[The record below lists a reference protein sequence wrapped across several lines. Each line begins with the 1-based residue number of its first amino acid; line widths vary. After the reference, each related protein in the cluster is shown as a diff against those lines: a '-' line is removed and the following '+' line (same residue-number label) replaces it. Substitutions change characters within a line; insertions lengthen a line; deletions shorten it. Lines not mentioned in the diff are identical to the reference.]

1 MKISKKIVLIG
12 HFGVGKSSLI
22 RRFVEDTFT
31 EDYKVTIGVHILKK
45 EVKLPKSNNDITL
58 VIWDLEGNDDITNTR
73 PSYLIG
79 TNGFIYVFDMTRP
92 ATYQSLENDLDYIKD
107 LYPNIPLKVIG
118 NKKDLVTNDFI
129 KQNKDVFGRFV
140 DFYTS
145 AKSGTNVDDVFT
157 NLAEAVIKEA
167 KK

>member
-22 RRFVEDTFT
+22 RRFVENTFS
-31 EDYKVTIGVHILKK
+31 EDYKVTIGVHVLKK
-45 EVKLPKSNNDITL
+45 EITIPKSNDDITL

-79 TNGFIYVFDMTRP
+79 TSGFLYVFDMTRP
-92 ATYQSLENDLDYIKD
+92 TTYENLEFDLNYIKER
-107 LYPNIPLKVIG
+107 YPNIPMKIIG

-129 KQNKDVFGRFV
+129 KQNNDVFGRFV

-145 AKSGTNVDDVFT
+145 AKSGKNVEEVFY
-157 NLAEAVIKEA
+157 NLAQTLLKEA

>member
-22 RRFVEDTFT
+22 RRFVEDTFS
-31 EDYKVTIGVHILKK
+31 EDYKVTIGVHVLKK
-45 EVKLPKSNNDITL
+45 EVNLPKTNDDITL

-73 PSYLIG
+73 ASYLMG

-92 ATYQSLENDLDYIKD
+92 ATYEKLGFDLDYIND
-107 LYPNIPLKVIG
+107 RYPKTPIRVIG

-145 AKSGTNVDDVFT
+145 AKSGKNVEEVFS
-157 NLAEAVIKEA
+157 NLAQALIKDA
-167 KK
+167 TK